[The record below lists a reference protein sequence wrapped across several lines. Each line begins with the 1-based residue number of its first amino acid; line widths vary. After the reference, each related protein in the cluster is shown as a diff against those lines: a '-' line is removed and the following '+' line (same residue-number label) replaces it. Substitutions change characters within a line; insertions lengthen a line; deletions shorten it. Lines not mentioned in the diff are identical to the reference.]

1 MKENTKL
8 RFGSE
13 VYTWF
18 MAGNGETNKGKLG
31 HMIEVIGK
39 AGFTG
44 IQPIFTW
51 MGDLVDPILLKN
63 KLDENGIE
71 LAALALA
78 LEWNGATETDA
89 EKQIADNAIQLL
101 THFPNAVLNTV
112 QIPTGRHDLETRQK
126 TLVNIVNQVS
136 KRAVDA
142 GIACS
147 FHPNSPHSSIIR
159 TEQDYKI
166 VLESLDTPAKIKVL
180 GGFTGSGKTHI
191 LNELHTLGHQM
202 IDLEGLAH
210 HKGSAFGG
218 IGQPQQPTVEQFEN
232 NLYNEFR
239 QLDVSEPI
247 WVEDESYDIGK
258 VKIPKPFYEQMQQS
272 QLYFIDIPQNER
284 AKHLVNEYGNCD
296 KQKLTDSIH
305 RISQRLGGLSV
316 KNAIAALEQDDF
328 YEVAM
333 ITLHYYDKL
342 YSKGM
347 NNPKWKKVHNIPF
360 PTINHYENALK
371 LDKLK

>member
-1 MKENTKL
+1 MENSKL

-63 KLDENGIE
+63 RLTENNIE

-78 LEWNGATETDA
+78 LDWNGATET
-89 EKQIADNAIQLL
+89 ETERQIADNAIELL

-126 TLVNIVNQVS
+126 SLVNIVNKVS
-136 KRAVDA
+136 KRAADK

-166 VLESLDTPAKIKVL
+166 VLESLDTTVTGWTPDVGHIINGGMDPLGKMKEYQHLINHVHYKDWDGNPEFALMGTGKVDLL
-180 GGFTGSGKTHI
+180 GITQWLKDIDYSGWIICEDEGAEAVDDPDFVTLHDGNWI
-191 LNELHTLGHQM
+191 LN
-202 IDLEGLAH
+202 DLL
-210 HKGSAFGG
+210 
-218 IGQPQQPTVEQFEN
+218 
-232 NLYNEFR
+232 
-239 QLDVSEPI
+239 
-247 WVEDESYDIGK
+247 
-258 VKIPKPFYEQMQQS
+258 PK
-272 QLYFIDIPQNER
+272 
-284 AKHLVNEYGNCD
+284 LV
-296 KQKLTDSIH
+296 
-305 RISQRLGGLSV
+305 
-316 KNAIAALEQDDF
+316 
-328 YEVAM
+328 
-333 ITLHYYDKL
+333 
-342 YSKGM
+342 
-347 NNPKWKKVHNIPF
+347 
-360 PTINHYENALK
+360 
-371 LDKLK
+371 